1 MRGVPGW
8 QLTLCIVTT
17 LLRGAESIRMI
28 YRARAGTFFCIFFVF
43 LARVSV
49 GLRSMLWGWGI
60 ILPNKKVKRESWER
74 EFSPKN
80 HDLEHR
86 LRKNKT
92 SVFVMKQFTHK
103 PFHTNHNSLILLYIT
118 ERSIM
123 RPSAARTSSS
133 PHNNIHPLLT
143 DDDSD
148 DENKRLDAELHK
160 DLVNSLRDTVSAFGD
175 SNFTLL
181 WRVEYSR
188 RVCAQIMLCLLSF
201 LLRADSKLTDDT
213 RVFLYHI
220 LSKQHR
226 ECTTLRRVWHLAPV
240 LLSQQ
245 QQQRRRRRRRR
256 RTRSLYIVPFER
268 DGGGRQSE

>member
-1 MRGVPGW
+1 
-8 QLTLCIVTT
+8 
-17 LLRGAESIRMI
+17 
-28 YRARAGTFFCIFFVF
+28 
-43 LARVSV
+43 
-49 GLRSMLWGWGI
+49 
-60 ILPNKKVKRESWER
+60 
-74 EFSPKN
+74 
-80 HDLEHR
+80 
-86 LRKNKT
+86 
-92 SVFVMKQFTHK
+92 
-103 PFHTNHNSLILLYIT
+103 
-118 ERSIM
+118 M

-268 DGGGRQSE
+268 DGGERYRSSEAHQYHRCGGGESGFSPPSSSMMVSVLRLRRWLTTTPGGRHRPWTGLATPCVFFTNWT